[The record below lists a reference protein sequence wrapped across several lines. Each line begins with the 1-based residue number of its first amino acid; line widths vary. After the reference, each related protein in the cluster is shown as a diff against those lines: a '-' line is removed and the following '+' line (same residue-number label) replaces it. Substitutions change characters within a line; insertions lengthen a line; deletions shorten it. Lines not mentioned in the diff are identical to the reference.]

1 MKDVHMLRAY
11 VFTIAAF
18 LPSFAYAFDGNHL
31 LKMCREGEVGDGY
44 FQQGYCIGYTASIAD
59 VLRQDLI
66 NGYSACVPSDATYG
80 QISDV
85 VLKYLNDN
93 PQMRHYTAPGLAA
106 IALSEA
112 FPC

>member
-1 MKDVHMLRAY
+1 MLRAY

-18 LPSFAYAFDGNHL
+18 LPSFAYAVDGNHL
-31 LKMCREGEVGDGY
+31 LEMCREGAVGDGY
-44 FQQGYCIGYTASIAD
+44 FQGGYCIGYTASVAD
-59 VLRQDLI
+59 VLGQYLI
-66 NGYSACVPSDATYG
+66 NGYSACIPSEATYG
-80 QISDV
+80 QISEV

-93 PQMRHYTAPGLAA
+93 PQMRHYNAHGLAA